1 MQRTVQTTDGRVL
14 AVEEAGDPAGR
25 PVLVHGGTP
34 GSRLLYGP
42 HVRDA
47 AERGLRLIGY
57 DRPGYGGSSPQPGRT
72 VADCAGDVRA
82 ICADLGIE
90 RLAMWGASG
99 GGPHVLACAALLP
112 DLVAAAASLASPAP
126 FDADGLDYFDG
137 MAAEN
142 VDDTL
147 LYFTDEAAARAKTD
161 LDRAEIL
168 AEAPGGATETA
179 DGGATNHEATN
190 KAASDSAPTGD
201 AATDDAAT
209 NHEAAG
215 GSGPALP
222 PVDEAAIADGLG
234 DFFATAMR
242 DGLAPGSD
250 GWWEDNCLLRPWG
263 FSVADITVPVLLL
276 HGRQDAFVPF
286 GHGQWLA
293 AHIPGVKPLLL
304 DDDGH
309 LSLLQTRVPE
319 VHWWLA
325 DHL

>member
-1 MQRTVQTTDGRVL
+1 VQRTVQTADGRVL

-25 PVLVHGGTP
+25 PVLVQGGTP

-42 HVRDA
+42 HARDA

-57 DRPGYGGSSPQPGRT
+57 DRPGYGGSSPRPGRT
-72 VADCAGDVRA
+72 VANCVDDVRA
-82 ICADLGIE
+82 ICADLGID

-112 DLVAAAASLASPAP
+112 DLVVAAATLASLAP

-137 MAAEN
+137 MAPEN
-142 VDDTL
+142 VEDVV
-147 LYFTDEAAARAKTD
+147 LYLTDEAAARAKTD
-161 LDRAEIL
+161 RDRAEIL
-168 AEAPGGATETA
+168 AEEPGDLA
-179 DGGATNHEATN
+179 DAI
-190 KAASDSAPTGD
+190 DSAAD
-201 AATDDAAT
+201 ASPNGFGPVLPAVDIAAM
-209 NHEAAG
+209 EG
-215 GSGPALP
+215 
-222 PVDEAAIADGLG
+222 GLG

-242 DGLAPGSD
+242 DGLAAGSE
-250 GWWEDNCLLRPWG
+250 GWWEDNCMVRPWG
-263 FSVADITVPVLLL
+263 FSLSDITVPVLLL
-276 HGRQDAFVPF
+276 HGRQDIFVPF

-304 DDDGH
+304 EDDGH
-309 LSLLQTRVPE
+309 LSLLQNRVPE

>member
-1 MQRTVQTTDGRVL
+1 MQRTVRTTDGRVL

-25 PVLVHGGTP
+25 PVLVQGGTP

-42 HVRDA
+42 HARDA

-82 ICADLGIE
+82 ICADLGID

-112 DLVAAAASLASPAP
+112 DLVAAAATLASLAP

-137 MAAEN
+137 MAPEN
-142 VDDTL
+142 VEDIV
-147 LYFTDEAAARAKTD
+147 LYLSDEAAARAKTD
-161 LDRAEIL
+161 RDRAEIL
-168 AEAPGGATETA
+168 DEAPGDA
-179 DGGATNHEATN
+179 
-190 KAASDSAPTGD
+190 APTRPTRPTDSGPSSPRSTSRRWKAGLATFSRPRCGTGWRR
-201 AATDDAAT
+201 AAR
-209 NHEAAG
+209 AG
-215 GSGPALP
+215 GRTTACSGR
-222 PVDEAAIADGLG
+222 G
-234 DFFATAMR
+234 
-242 DGLAPGSD
+242 GSA
-250 GWWEDNCLLRPWG
+250 
-263 FSVADITVPVLLL
+263 SSDITVPVLLL
-276 HGRQDAFVPF
+276 HGRQDIFVPF

-309 LSLLQTRVPE
+309 LSLLQNRVPE
-319 VHWWLA
+319 VHWWLS